1 MCWSGTTAGHCGEE
15 SNGTAQTSVR
25 KEVAMLDSR
34 RALSLHFTSEG
45 SVLSSA
51 VLIPLFMLVVLV
63 MS

>member
-1 MCWSGTTAGHCGEE
+1 VLEWHNRWALQPS

-34 RALSLHFTSEG
+34 RALSLQFTSEG
-45 SVLSSA
+45 SALSSA